1 MSSAQSS
8 PITRRAL
15 LRGASALSV
24 LALIEAP
31 AHALGAKL
39 DSEGF
44 LKLSRKLLEQTN
56 VSKDI
61 GDQMLN
67 AFTALGKQSELAG
80 LAAGRRNDE
89 LASKI
94 VASWYTGESPDPAS
108 PTVLSYTDSLI
119 WDALDYTKPMGYCGG
134 ATGYWSEPP
143 EE

>member
-89 LASKI
+89 LADRI

>member
-1 MSSAQSS
+1 MSSAQPS

-24 LALIEAP
+24 LALMEAP
-31 AHALGAKL
+31 AQALGAKL

-80 LAAGRRNDE
+80 LVAGRRNDE

-108 PTVLSYTDSLI
+108 PTALSYTDSLI

>member
-24 LALIEAP
+24 LALMEAP
-31 AHALGAKL
+31 AQALGAKL